1 MKRSLFLFLPFLAFV
16 RKSAAA
22 TMEGVTGGQLMGF
35 LDGAWAYVENR
46 NGVSEIRHKDT
57 TIASVVNPLY
67 FRSGSDAVFS
77 PNGRFFAI
85 ICSRKEG
92 EAVEREGMKTTS
104 YRTASVHVYGRDK
117 GTWSLK
123 SEMPFHKFPEGY
135 KYLMEMGAVSEDGTK
150 ILVKCGIVHPF
161 NGQKIVMHEWETWS
175 IGGERVG
182 QGLSA

>member
-1 MKRSLFLFLPFLAFV
+1 MKRSLFLFLPFLALI

-35 LDGAWAYVENR
+35 LDGAWAYVENK
-46 NGVSEIRHKDT
+46 NGVSVIRHKEAA
-57 TIASVVNPLY
+57 IASVGSPLF
-67 FRSGSDAVFS
+67 FRGGSDSAFS
-77 PNGRFFAI
+77 PNGRVLAI

-92 EAVEREGMKTTS
+92 ESVEREGMKTTS
-104 YRTASVHVYGRDK
+104 YRTASVHVYGREK
-117 GTWSLK
+117 GTWFLK
-123 SEMPFHKFPEGY
+123 SEVPFDKFPEGY
-135 KYLMEMGAVSEDGTK
+135 KYLIEMGAVSEDGTRF
-150 ILVKCGIVHPF
+150 LVKCGIVHPF